1 MEWAEGGVLDPLGE
15 KGGAMLQRI
24 KPFFLNGGA
33 GRSEKRRSV
42 IGRGMTIRGDVQ
54 GEQNLQVWGC
64 IEGNVFLTGDVT
76 IAAGAEVQADIS
88 ATRIIVA
95 GDVIGNL
102 LAAEKVEVLPT
113 GKGRGN
119 IQAKG
124 LVIYEG
130 ASLTGEVR
138 AGLPPESSLEQIEES
153 RPEER
158 PTSWHQE

>member
-1 MEWAEGGVLDPLGE
+1 
-15 KGGAMLQRI
+15 MLQRI
-24 KPFFLNGGA
+24 KPFFLNGGV

-42 IGRGMTIRGDVQ
+42 IGRGLTIRGDVQ

-64 IEGNVFLTGDVT
+64 LEGNVFLTGDVT

-95 GDVIGNL
+95 GDVTGNL

-113 GKGRGN
+113 GKVRGN
-119 IQAKG
+119 IQTKG
-124 LVIYEG
+124 LVIYDG

-138 AGLPPESSLEQIEES
+138 AGLPPESRLEQVEES